1 MIPLARTA
9 LGGAGQTFSK
19 DTAMSLIYLTEHD
32 SLLNAVL
39 CQRLTAGAHT
49 VMMTPDGD
57 SCLRAMKWARPDLVI
72 ASARLPDMSSMEL
85 LEAMGESGF
94 GQLPKILL
102 FQATAVRDRIRVA
115 KTGLALCLAKP
126 VHPGQLLQA
135 VSRSLGPN
143 HALAA

>member
-1 MIPLARTA
+1 
-9 LGGAGQTFSK
+9 
-19 DTAMSLIYLTEHD
+19 MSLIYLSEHD
-32 SLLNAVL
+32 SLLSAVL
-39 CQRLTAGAHT
+39 CQRLTAKGHT

-72 ASARLPDMSSMEL
+72 ASARLPDMSSMEF
-85 LEAMGESGF
+85 LETMTDSGF

-102 FQATAVRDRIRVA
+102 FQASAIRDRARIARS
-115 KTGLALCLAKP
+115 GLALCFSKP

-135 VSRSLGPN
+135 VSRTLGPN